1 MACIHYYTLW
11 IPDPPNMQGENV
23 IAESENH
30 LPSKTVIVTTESD
43 SSQPPN
49 NLVLTP
55 EMQVIH
61 DVLFV

>member
-1 MACIHYYTLW
+1 
-11 IPDPPNMQGENV
+11 MQDENV

-43 SSQPPN
+43 SSQPQN

>member
-1 MACIHYYTLW
+1 
-11 IPDPPNMQGENV
+11 MQGENV

-49 NLVLTP
+49 NLVLTA